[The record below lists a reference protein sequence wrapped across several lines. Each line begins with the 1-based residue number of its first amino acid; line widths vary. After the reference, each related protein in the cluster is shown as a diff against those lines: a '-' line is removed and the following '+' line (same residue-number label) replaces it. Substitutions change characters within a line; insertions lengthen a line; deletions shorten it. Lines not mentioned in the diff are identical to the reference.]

1 MKPRCCKQNNLT
13 VQENKKLLYTVPA
26 DHIVSVS
33 SERPGA
39 LQLLGVVLLGGE
51 LVFLLLF
58 VFSSE
63 VLKGIPEF
71 FFCEKR
77 TQTSIR

>member
-1 MKPRCCKQNNLT
+1 M
-13 VQENKKLLYTVPA
+13 LYTVPA

-33 SERPGA
+33 NERPGA
-39 LQLLGVVLLGGE
+39 LQLLGVVLLGGG

-63 VLKGIPEF
+63 VLKGIPEVF
-71 FFCEKR
+71 FVRSTHKPPSGEYYFDSQR
-77 TQTSIR
+77 HVVRLL